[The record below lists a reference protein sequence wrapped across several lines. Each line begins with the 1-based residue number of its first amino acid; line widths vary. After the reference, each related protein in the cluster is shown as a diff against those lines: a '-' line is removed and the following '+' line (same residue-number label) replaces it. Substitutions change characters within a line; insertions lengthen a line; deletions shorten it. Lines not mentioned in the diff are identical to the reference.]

1 MKRNIEISLKLEGS
15 EKKYIFGID
24 VTWNTRREEMDFS
37 RNKTGKM
44 GMTSKVETGLGM
56 MSQFGEIRTGR
67 TKNQGPG

>member
-15 EKKYIFGID
+15 EKKYISGID
-24 VTWNTRREEMDFS
+24 ITWNTRREKMDFS
-37 RNKTGKM
+37 RNKTRKM
-44 GMTSKVETGLGM
+44 GITSEVETGLGM